1 MSRSFDTLLE
11 PSVSFSCALFS
22 ATYSPAGLIFSLS
35 PSLLEWLVFF
45 WLLFR
50 QHVVLLAFGIVF
62 STVIGWV
69 HRHLSVL
76 ELAPTCPPPAVTP
89 LHITRILDGLQ
100 RILLALSLHQTDNQE
115 ALEDLSTSV
124 RAMITA
130 LETDV
135 TATDIDLAAA
145 TTHINVLRK
154 CFGVLE
160 SNLEMARQI
169 LGADIDVSDDGL
181 DMGDDVEMF
190 WNDGAGD
197 DDDELSGKA
206 VVEEEID
213 VGANDALV
221 EGWLEG
227 CWYPEECEDA

>member
-1 MSRSFDTLLE
+1 
-11 PSVSFSCALFS
+11 
-22 ATYSPAGLIFSLS
+22 
-35 PSLLEWLVFF
+35 
-45 WLLFR
+45 
-50 QHVVLLAFGIVF
+50 
-62 STVIGWV
+62 
-69 HRHLSVL
+69 
-76 ELAPTCPPPAVTP
+76 
-89 LHITRILDGLQ
+89 
-100 RILLALSLHQTDNQE
+100 
-115 ALEDLSTSV
+115 
-124 RAMITA
+124 MITA

-145 TTHINVLRK
+145 TTHFNVLRK

-160 SNLEMARQI
+160 SNLDMARQI